1 MSVTAS
7 NCDDVQTTTQHDDL
21 CKTAPVM
28 ASLNVCG
35 RSFES
40 NATPGFRGYVYRDPA
55 WLRTKVSST
64 MLETN
69 DKSKMRPGQ
78 I

>member
-1 MSVTAS
+1 MSVTVT
-7 NCDDVQTTTQHDDL
+7 NCEDVNTTTQHDDL
-21 CKTAPVM
+21 CKTAPIV

-35 RSFES
+35 RSFDS
-40 NATPGFRGYVYRDPA
+40 TGTPGYRGFVYRDPA

-64 MLETN
+64 IYETN